1 MFLFQKKIIKVDDL
15 CERFDEKC
23 SRRAVLND
31 LAKKS
36 KKTTGWIYKYIYNI
50 EIISIAVISIILF
63 ILLSCF
69 NDSGLDVGKIL
80 NRLCFAEKNVY
91 IFLFFIIFN
100 IHFFELSLKFY
111 QIYINIEIFFIIS
124 N

>member
-1 MFLFQKKIIKVDDL
+1 MEFEKKIIKVDDL

-36 KKTTGWIYKYIYNI
+36 KKTTGWFYKYIYNI

-63 ILLSCF
+63 ILLSYF

-111 QIYINIEIFFIIS
+111 QICINIKIFFIIS

>member
-1 MFLFQKKIIKVDDL
+1 MEFEKKIIKVDDL

-36 KKTTGWIYKYIYNI
+36 KKTTGWFYKYIYNI

-63 ILLSCF
+63 ILLSYF

-80 NRLCFAEKNVY
+80 NRLCFAEKKCIY
-91 IFLFFIIFN
+91 FLYDIFIILYSHRVGCN
-100 IHFFELSLKFY
+100 ERGR
-111 QIYINIEIFFIIS
+111 IFFGGKDT
-124 N
+124 

>member
-1 MFLFQKKIIKVDDL
+1 MEFEKKIIKVDDL

-36 KKTTGWIYKYIYNI
+36 KKTTGWFYKYIYNI

-63 ILLSCF
+63 ILLSYF
-69 NDSGLDVGKIL
+69 NDTATTEIYTLSLHDALPIYFSS
-80 NRLCFAEKNVY
+80 NRSHRSST
-91 IFLFFIIFN
+91 FIIFFSN
-100 IHFFELSLKFY
+100 S
-111 QIYINIEIFFIIS
+111 IYCIS
-124 N
+124 F